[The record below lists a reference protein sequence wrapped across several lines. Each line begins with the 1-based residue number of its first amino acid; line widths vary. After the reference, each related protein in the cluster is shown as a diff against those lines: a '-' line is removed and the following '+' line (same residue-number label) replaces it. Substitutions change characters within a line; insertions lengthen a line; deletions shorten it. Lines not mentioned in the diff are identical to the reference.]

1 MSVYD
6 RPYGID
12 EARELGE
19 VGLFNLNKN
28 LNIFLNFSI
37 TESWKFPFKYSH
49 SDSMINTLTLDL
61 YGDYYGYGILNH
73 MLGSEGIWSKKFIS
87 SLIILNRTGLILS
100 YIFLILFFIS
110 TLYLIF
116 NFKNILRENPL
127 IVYFLGLFFSGILFL
142 IFFTIFEYYG
152 EKNTTYKWEYINF
165 LTMGTGYIISYFFL
179 KKIKNIKLKYF
190 NTFLIIIF
198 VFFAQFQL
206 LQFRYLEI
214 F

>member
-1 MSVYD
+1 
-6 RPYGID
+6 
-12 EARELGE
+12 
-19 VGLFNLNKN
+19 
-28 LNIFLNFSI
+28 
-37 TESWKFPFKYSH
+37 
-49 SDSMINTLTLDL
+49 MI
-61 YGDYYGYGILNH
+61 
-73 MLGSEGIWSKKFIS
+73 GSEGIWSKKFIS
-87 SLIILNRTGLILS
+87 SLIILNRTSLILS
-100 YIFLILFFIS
+100 YIFLVLLFIS

-165 LTMGTGYIISYFFL
+165 LTMGTGYMISYFFL

-190 NTFLIIIF
+190 NTLLIIIF
-198 VFFAQFQL
+198 IIVAQFQL

>member
-1 MSVYD
+1 MES
-6 RPYGID
+6 
-12 EARELGE
+12 
-19 VGLFNLNKN
+19 LF
-28 LNIFLNFSI
+28 
-37 TESWKFPFKYSH
+37 
-49 SDSMINTLTLDL
+49 
-61 YGDYYGYGILNH
+61 
-73 MLGSEGIWSKKFIS
+73 
-87 SLIILNRTGLILS
+87 
-100 YIFLILFFIS
+100 LFFIS

-116 NFKNILRENPL
+116 NFKNILRESPL